1 MLTLSQAQGGGSRSL
16 PSSCRSPAH
25 LAGGGTTGGHRVPLR
40 NPGCGNKAL
49 RTAEEACW
57 AVSDLLPLPTHRGG

>member
-25 LAGGGTTGGHRVPLR
+25 LAGGG
-40 NPGCGNKAL
+40 
-49 RTAEEACW
+49 
-57 AVSDLLPLPTHRGG
+57 HRGAQGPSEESRLWQQSLEDSRGGLLGGQ